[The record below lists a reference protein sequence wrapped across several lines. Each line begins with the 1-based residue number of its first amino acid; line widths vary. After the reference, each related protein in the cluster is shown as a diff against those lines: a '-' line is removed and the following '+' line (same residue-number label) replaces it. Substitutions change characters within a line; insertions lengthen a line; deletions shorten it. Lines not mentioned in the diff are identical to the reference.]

1 MPVNITGNKKTF
13 VKISKILVV
22 FNKTKIPTKLSISP
36 VMLATQKRQTTFWKS
51 LDQNI
56 LTAIMGYCFKNQT
69 LKDWMSQINSRIRDD
84 FQMLLAC
91 FVGYPVFL
99 YNFVIIC
106 KSKVE
111 FLFCE
116 IQKQKV
122 GSAKNLHLVHLNNL
136 GRIHSAF

>member
-1 MPVNITGNKKTF
+1 
-13 VKISKILVV
+13 
-22 FNKTKIPTKLSISP
+22 
-36 VMLATQKRQTTFWKS
+36 
-51 LDQNI
+51 
-56 LTAIMGYCFKNQT
+56 MGYCFKNQT
-69 LKDWMSQINSRIRDD
+69 LKDWMSQINSRIKDD

-136 GRIHSAF
+136 GRIDSAFWRLLDTNTQLLDTNTHTRLENISVLANWTLLCIQGVESLPQTQIANLGIIFATHCRIH